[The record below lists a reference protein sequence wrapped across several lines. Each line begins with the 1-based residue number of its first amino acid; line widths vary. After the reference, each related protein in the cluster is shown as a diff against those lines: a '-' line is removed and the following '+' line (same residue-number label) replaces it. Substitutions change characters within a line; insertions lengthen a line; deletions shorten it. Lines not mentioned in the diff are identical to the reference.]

1 MKRAMTYRA
10 FLILLLALLCA
21 PAITHA
27 AVGDTVVFKDTD
39 FDTIDVL
46 DLAAAAGTENIC
58 QTIDHTDNIDLY
70 AYDGTA
76 DKLVRSY
83 TGTGLEA
90 VFLRT
95 TETERWRIKAG
106 TGAANNAYLRV
117 VCVRTK

>member
-1 MKRAMTYRA
+1 MGAQMKR
-10 FLILLLALLCA
+10 FLLALLLVLTLA
-21 PAITHA
+21 PAASA

-39 FDTIDVL
+39 FDTADTL
-46 DLAAAAGTENIC
+46 DLAAASGEENIC
-58 QTIDHTDNIDLY
+58 QSIDHTDNIDLY

-83 TGTGLEA
+83 TGTGLEP

-95 TETERWRIKAG
+95 TTTERWRIKAG